1 MNLAAR
7 RLFLFFFSFA
17 ALTACDDP
25 SDIGLELQD
34 KNQIGTDYTDTLTV
48 NTGTVL
54 LNDSILS
61 FNQSV
66 AEVGRYADPVL
77 GTVSATTFTEVGLGG
92 SNLNFGENPVAQS
105 LELTLDYGFKYGD
118 TLQDMTVSAHR
129 LTEKYD
135 DKKSYFTNT
144 ELAYE
149 STPLGTQTFRP
160 LREKVVE
167 KDKDGKDVTVTRTR
181 LVKINLGQALA
192 NELIAQSGKDPLK
205 TQQNFINLLNGLA
218 IVASEGS
225 TGSLIGLNLASD
237 STKITLTYRSGAEQK
252 VQKHVF
258 TFDGSNVR
266 NSTLVKADRTG
277 TSVAEL
283 TKGMYIPSSQ
293 TGGDS
298 YVQATT
304 QLLTKLTFPYLNKLK
319 EQNGTNI
326 IVNRAELILPVKG
339 SSTSNNLPTPPQ
351 MVLYQT
357 NNSNR
362 ILKNNTGVPL
372 SVQQEGA
379 STMNTTQIPVV
390 VTKDAKKDYYSVNI
404 TSYVQAMLLDKKPND
419 GLLLAPAVVSS
430 AQNGTRQIQ
439 TEPRSYR
446 AIFSNTDANRVKLL
460 LYYSKIK

>member
-17 ALTACDDP
+17 ALTACEDP
-25 SDIGLELQD
+25 TDIGIDLQD
-34 KNQIGTDYTDTLTV
+34 KNRIGTDFTDTLTI

-77 GTVSATTFTEVGLGG
+77 GTVAATTFTEVGLGK
-92 SNLNFGENPVAQS
+92 SNLSFGDNPVAQS
-105 LELTLDYGFKYGD
+105 LVLTLDYGFKYGD
-118 TLQDMTVSAHR
+118 TLQDMTLNVHR
-129 LTEKYD
+129 LTQKYD
-135 DKKSYFTNT
+135 DKTSYFTNT
-144 ELAYE
+144 ALSYE
-149 STPLGTQTFRP
+149 STPLGSQTFRP
-160 LREKVVE
+160 IREKVSE

-181 LVKINLGQALA
+181 LVKIDLSQALA

-218 IVASEGS
+218 IVPAEGS
-225 TGSLIGLNLASD
+225 TSSLIGLNLASD
-237 STKITLTYRSGAEQK
+237 STKITLTYKSGAEQK

-258 TFDGSNVR
+258 TFGSGLR
-266 NSTLVKADRTG
+266 SSTLVKADRTG
-277 TSVAEL
+277 TPVEEL
-283 TKGMYIPSSQ
+283 TKGMYKPSTQ

-304 QLLTKLTFPYLNKLK
+304 QLLTKLTFPYLEKLK
-319 EQNGTNI
+319 TQHGTNI
-326 IVNRAELILPVKG
+326 IVNRAELILPVKA
-339 SSTSNNLPTPPQ
+339 SSTAGNLPALPQ

-362 ILKNNTGVPL
+362 ILRNSTGVPL
-372 SVQQEGA
+372 SVQAEGV
-379 STMNTTQIPVV
+379 STLNTTQIPVV
-390 VTKDAKKDYYSVNI
+390 VTKEAKRDYYSVNI
-404 TSYVQAMLLDKKPND
+404 TSYVQAMLLDKKPNE
-419 GLLLAPAVVSS
+419 GLLLAPAAVASG
-430 AQNGTRQIQ
+430 QNGTRQIQ

-446 AIFSNTDANRVKLL
+446 AIITNTDASPVKLL
-460 LYYSKIK
+460 LYYSKIN